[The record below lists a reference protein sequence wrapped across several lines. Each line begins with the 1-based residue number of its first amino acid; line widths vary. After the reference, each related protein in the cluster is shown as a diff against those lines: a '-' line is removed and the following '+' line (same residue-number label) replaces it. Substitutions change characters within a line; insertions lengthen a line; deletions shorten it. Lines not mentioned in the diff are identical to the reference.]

1 MTTEHYDIE
10 AISQLAAD
18 WRSGWLAGDLE
29 ALLSLYAKEP
39 VLMPQDQ
46 PALVGRDAI
55 RRAYEV
61 VLNQWDFKSEGTVK
75 EIVVS
80 GDLGYFWSVYKLRAT
95 SKTGGESLK
104 VAGKSLFIVTRETA
118 GAWKISRLM
127 DNSDGVAVGEDQ

>member
-1 MTTEHYDIE
+1 MTTEHDDIE

-18 WRSGWLAGDLE
+18 WRSGWLAGDVE

-46 PALVGRDAI
+46 PALVGREAI
-55 RRAYEV
+55 RRAYEL

-80 GDLGYFWSVYKLRAT
+80 GDLGYFWSVYTLRAT
-95 SKTGGESLK
+95 SKTGVESFK
-104 VAGKSLFIVTRETA
+104 VTGKSLFIVTREAA
-118 GAWKISRLM
+118 GPWKISRLM
-127 DNSDGVAVGEDQ
+127 DNSDGITPGEYQ